1 MRKSQ
6 AIITDFFIALFVFL
20 ILITAIVY
28 IWNDY
33 NTKIVENVEY
43 ERMQLVAYQITN
55 QMLKNKGVPSAWEKD
70 SVNVGEIGLVVSDRK
85 LSKDKVD
92 AFVNLPY
99 NAVRDILNI
108 EGYDYSFKI
117 KSLSNTILS
126 SSGGIPGDTE
136 VVSIERYGVY
146 DGENVILQFKIWK
159 EQ

>member
-126 SSGGIPGDTE
+126 SLGGIPGDTE